1 MDTKV
6 MDLIQT
12 IVMLLPVAALIWKA
26 ALMAG
31 QIDVLEKEFQRL
43 EAEQDDEKHATDS
56 AIAMLTSM
64 LNDIKITVTRIETK
78 LEERG
83 GTK

>member
-1 MDTKV
+1 MDPKV

-12 IVMLLPVAALIWKA
+12 IVTLLPVAALIWKA

-31 QIDVLEKEFQRL
+31 QIGVLEKEVRRL
-43 EAEQDDEKHATDS
+43 EVKQDDEEHATDS